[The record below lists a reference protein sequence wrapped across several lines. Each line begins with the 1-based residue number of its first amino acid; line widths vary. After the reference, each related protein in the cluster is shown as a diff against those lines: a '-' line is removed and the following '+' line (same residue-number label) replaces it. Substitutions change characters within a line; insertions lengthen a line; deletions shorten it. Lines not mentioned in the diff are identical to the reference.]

1 MTIFISII
9 FVFITSRRQMSE
21 DKISTD
27 AKKKREKE
35 IEEEEKKE
43 KIKVRYNMNLLLSR
57 KEIILSS

>member
-1 MTIFISII
+1 
-9 FVFITSRRQMSE
+9 MSE

-43 KIKVRYNMNLLLSR
+43 KIKVRSYMNLLSR
-57 KEIILSS
+57 KEIILSSKPQHLKINK